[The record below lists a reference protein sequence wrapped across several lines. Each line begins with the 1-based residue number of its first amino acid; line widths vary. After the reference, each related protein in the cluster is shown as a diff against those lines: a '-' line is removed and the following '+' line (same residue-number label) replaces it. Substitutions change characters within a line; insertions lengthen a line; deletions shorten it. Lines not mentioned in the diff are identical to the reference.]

1 MGGERGVHQGCGAG
15 KRQRRAHGG
24 GERRGGVGAR
34 PSSPLPLA
42 SSARSPGPRPARGPA
57 KGVPHP
63 PSGVGGQ
70 EPARGRRGAGRAT
83 FGSARP
89 PLSPRRRAPYAF
101 EQRRRRPAGPGPGA
115 TAPPTRVWA
124 RLDRPPQVGGG
135 RREEVAW
142 PGRRRSGRA
151 PPSAVR
157 DRLRRLPPPSPR
169 PAAAGPAV
177 PNPSPPLL
185 TWPGPWT
192 RAAGRPGQ
200 PAYSIRRR
208 AWFFFRGGGGG
219 VGGRGTRTKKCHF
232 SGACLLLSP
241 ARRPLSKKTIPGT
254 HTARPLLH
262 TLTHTARP
270 PPPQHTRQPPP
281 TPHDTHTHT
290 PLKIVGLGPFK
301 ANKGEGGNTP
311 FHLLPSSTHAAA
323 ASPFFHS
330 SFSHHKSIRASA
342 SSRCCPT
349 RTARRPHR
357 VRSGAT
363 RASTAWMGE

>member
-1 MGGERGVHQGCGAG
+1 MGRGACIRGAG
-15 KRQRRAHGG
+15 PEKGSGARTAGGSGAVGWGRAPRPRSPWRPAPDRRVPAQPGAQPRASPTLPAGWAARSPPAGG
-24 GERRGGVGAR
+24 AGPGAPLSAAPAPLSLLAGAR
-34 PSSPLPLA
+34 PMHSN
-42 SSARSPGPRPARGPA
+42 SAAAGRRARAREPPPRRLGCGHALIDRPRWVAGGGRKWPGRAGAGQGAPPPPPCATDCG
-57 KGVPHP
+57 GSPHP
-63 PSGVGGQ
+63 PPAPPP
-70 EPARGRRGAGRAT
+70 PARPSPIPPLPYSLGRGRGRAQQAGQASLLIA
-83 FGSARP
+83 FGGEHGFF
-89 PLSPRRRAPYAF
+89 L
-101 EQRRRRPAGPGPGA
+101 
-115 TAPPTRVWA
+115 
-124 RLDRPPQVGGG
+124 GG
-135 RREEVAW
+135 
-142 PGRRRSGRA
+142 
-151 PPSAVR
+151 
-157 DRLRRLPPPSPR
+157 
-169 PAAAGPAV
+169 
-177 PNPSPPLL
+177 
-185 TWPGPWT
+185 
-192 RAAGRPGQ
+192 
-200 PAYSIRRR
+200 
-208 AWFFFRGGGGG
+208 GGGGG